1 MKYHVGM
8 LVEKSLIKVKTV
20 TLHDLTEDMGKKF
33 VTQGSAREAKEAII
47 QVLEDNRV
55 RVSETH
61 EWFGFLPLCIFFYYH
76 MLTS

>member
-33 VTQGSAREAKEAII
+33 VTQGSARELGSKGSYNPSFGR
-47 QVLEDNRV
+47 QQ
-55 RVSETH
+55 SES
-61 EWFGFLPLCIFFYYH
+61 E
-76 MLTS
+76 